1 MNKIFLLLK
10 ISRPVNV
17 LISFLTIIIAAE
29 LSGGLDPIEN
39 VILAAL
45 CAALITIGA
54 NVINDYYDI
63 EIDKINK
70 PHRPHRPL
78 AAGTLSKKT
87 VFFYFISVYILAWF
101 LVSYINV
108 WMLLIAVTTSIVLY
122 LYSFYLKRTILWGN
136 ITVSFATAMAFI
148 FGGFS
153 VGHYKEAIF
162 PAAFAFLFHL
172 GREILKDIQDMDGDR
187 RAGAITFPVKYGI
200 SSSIDLIFVDF
211 ILLVFLTAIPYI
223 LSIYSIRYFLTIC
236 FGIYPV
242 LFFVLYRSR
251 KDISPEN
258 LGFLSNLLKADMLIG
273 LLAIYLK

>member
-29 LSGGLDPIEN
+29 LAGGLDPIKN
-39 VILAAL
+39 VVLAAL

-70 PHRPHRPL
+70 PKRPL
-78 AAGTLSKKT
+78 ATGQLKKKDAIIFFVT
-87 VFFYFISVYILAWF
+87 VYSIAWALALIISVWMFLIAFTTGIILFFY
-101 LVSYINV
+101 SYR
-108 WMLLIAVTTSIVLY
+108 
-122 LYSFYLKRTILWGN
+122 LKRTILWGN
-136 ITVSFATAMAFI
+136 LTVSFATAMAFVY
-148 FGGFS
+148 GGLA
-153 VGHYKEAIF
+153 VGYFKETFF

-172 GREILKDIQDMDGDR
+172 GREILKDIQDIEGDTQG
-187 RAGAITFPVKYGI
+187 GAITFPIKYGI
-200 SSSIDLIFVDF
+200 PRSLNLIFIDF

-223 LSIYSIRYFLTIC
+223 LSIYGKWYFLTIC
-236 FGIYPV
+236 LGIYPV
-242 LFFVLYRSR
+242 LLFVLYRSQ
-251 KDISPEN
+251 KETSPEN